1 MSKRTA
7 YLLVLIIAAV
17 GLVSSCILDPKE
29 KPPDVTTPP
38 TRTYQ
43 DLTERDHVLNN
54 LELAF
59 NEKNKERYYD
69 LLDPDFIFFFAVA
82 DYSSSENPTPV
93 QWGIAEEQASARNLF
108 ERGGGDPVE
117 TVDLKLS
124 YAADNWTAV
133 EPDDPVKY
141 PDQTWYLK
149 TVDYNLSVTTVGG
162 TTYNGLG
169 LKATFYIREVV
180 RESDGKLVWQIMR
193 WWDNPEE

>member
-29 KPPDVTTPP
+29 KPPDPTTPP

-59 NEKNKERYYD
+59 NEKNKVGYYD
-69 LLDPDFIFFFAVA
+69 LLDPDFIFFFSQA
-82 DYSSSENPTPV
+82 DYNSSEDPTPV
-93 QWGIAEEQASARNLF
+93 QWGIAEEQESARNLF
-108 ERGGGDPVE
+108 EGGGGDPAGP
-117 TVDLKLS
+117 VDLKLI
-124 YAADNWTAV
+124 YAEDNWTAID
-133 EPDDPVKY
+133 PDDPVKY

-149 TVDYNLSVTTVGG
+149 TVEYNLSVTTVGG
-162 TTYNGLG
+162 TTYNGIG
-169 LKATFYIREVV
+169 LKAAFIIRQIE
-180 RESDGKLVWQIMR
+180 RDGKQIWQIMR
-193 WWDNPEE
+193 WRDNIEE